1 MGESTASSVSHE
13 GLAAGRSRTGKPSLR
28 RARGVTLIEV
38 LVTILIIGI
47 GLLGLAGMQTVS
59 MQYNHSSYQRTHAN
73 NMAYDIGDRMRANRQ
88 AARNGD
94 YDIALDGTAP
104 TGGSIAA
111 NDLAAWR
118 AAISSKLPDGT
129 GSVAVNGD
137 GVATIQV
144 RWLDSRDEREADD
157 VTTFTLETRI

>member
-1 MGESTASSVSHE
+1 MRESNPSPIHASRAVSRGPRE
-13 GLAAGRSRTGKPSLR
+13 SRPRLR
-28 RARGVTLIEV
+28 KARGVTLIEV

-59 MQYNHSSYQRTHAN
+59 MQYNHGSYQRTHAN
-73 NMAYDIGDRMRANRQ
+73 NMAYDIADRMRANRQ

-94 YDIALDGTAP
+94 YNIALDSAP
-104 TGGSIAA
+104 PGGNSVAA
-111 NDLAAWR
+111 SDLAEWR
-118 AAISSKLPDGT
+118 ADINNKLPNGT

-137 GVATIQV
+137 GIATITV